1 MGAAWKAMPADLSQP
16 KLGKRVLDLLDDMNN
31 WGEKKTVITEAD
43 LFTITPENE
52 MYAHLNVNYLMLD
65 KVEPYAKGWQPV
77 LTAMQ
82 KGKFFSSTGEV
93 LLPELTINDK
103 ISGETLTLDK
113 NGSASIKLKINWTF
127 PMNFIEVISGDGK
140 KVFHDKIDLSDTK
153 AFGEK
158 SFNFK
163 TKLKGRTWVR
173 VEAWDIAAN
182 GAFSQTFYIN
192 N

>member
-1 MGAAWKAMPADLSQP
+1 M
-16 KLGKRVLDLLDDMNN
+16 
-31 WGEKKTVITEAD
+31 ITEAD

-103 ISGETLTLDK
+103 ISGEILTLDK
-113 NGSASIKLKINWTF
+113 NGTASIKLKINWTF
-127 PMNFIEVISGDGK
+127 PMNFIEVISGDGN
-140 KVFHDKIDLSDTK
+140 KVFRDKIDLSDTK

-158 SFNFK
+158 SFKFK